1 MRSPP
6 PSDTIVDCMR
16 RIWLLALAGALAV
29 TLSSWGKKKKEEE
42 TQVLQ
47 LPKAPPSAITAETRR
62 LMFQVTPL
70 SSKGLLSQQTRE
82 ALRWLLHSTNGAT
95 VVKLR
100 AFVAG
105 SGDLRRVRE
114 LVAETFTEHRLALP
128 VLTVIQVGALPLEA
142 AQVSI
147 ESTGVAKKAVGE
159 YGLVYIS
166 GQGATAPEPL
176 DPVLPL
182 MEQSMARMATAVKAA
197 GSDAGD
203 VLRVTCF
210 LSSLGQYA
218 EVRRLVESSYA
229 GAALNFVQ
237 VQRSPSRAVAECEAV
252 AKLRWNTGSAV
263 HMLNPEG
270 LARSPQLSQI
280 ALIGALKVIL
290 TGSQEAFGFQDADAR
305 LAFERLQKSLSQ
317 EGGSLRAAAFT
328 SLYPLSSGIS
338 EQVRKVRGEFYDS
351 ARPPAGTMLPFQGLP
366 SMDAGFAV
374 DVVAIKE

>member
-1 MRSPP
+1 
-6 PSDTIVDCMR
+6 MR
-16 RIWLLALAGALAV
+16 RISLLALVGVLAV

-47 LPKAPPSAITAETRR
+47 LPKDPPSALTAETRR
-62 LMFQVTPL
+62 LVFQVTPL
-70 SSKGLLSQQTRE
+70 SAKGLLSQQTRD
-82 ALRWLLHSTNGAT
+82 ALKWLLHSTNGAT

-114 LVAETFTEHRLALP
+114 LVSETFAEHHQPIP
-128 VLTVIQVGALPLEA
+128 VLSVVQVGVLPLEG
-142 AQVSI
+142 AQVSF
-147 ESTGVAKKAVGE
+147 EATETARKPVSE

-166 GQGATAPEPL
+166 GQGATAAGAL

-182 MEQSMARMATAVKAA
+182 VEQSMARVATAVKAA
-197 GSDAGD
+197 GSEPAD
-203 VLRVTCF
+203 VARVSCF
-210 LSSLGQYA
+210 LSSLSQYS
-218 EVRRLVESSYA
+218 EVRRLVETAYPS
-229 GAALNFVQ
+229 AALNFVQ
-237 VQRSPSRAVAECEAV
+237 VQRSPAHAVAECEAV
-252 AKLRWNTGSAV
+252 ARLRWNTGTAI

-270 LARSPQLSQI
+270 LAQSPQLSQV
-280 ALIGALKVIL
+280 ALIGAPRVIL

-317 EGGSLRAAAFT
+317 EGGSLREVAFT
-328 SLYPLSSGIS
+328 SMYPLSPRIS
-338 EQVRKVRGEFYDS
+338 EQVRKIRGEFYNG

-374 DVVAIKE
+374 DVVAVKE

>member
-1 MRSPP
+1 
-6 PSDTIVDCMR
+6 MR

-47 LPKAPPSAITAETRR
+47 LPKAPPSALTAETRR
-62 LMFQVTPL
+62 LVFQVTPL
-70 SSKGLLSQQTRE
+70 SAKGLLSQQTRD
-82 ALRWLLHSTNGAT
+82 ALKWLLHSSNGAT

-114 LVAETFTEHRLALP
+114 LVSETFTERRLALP
-128 VLTVIQVGALPLEA
+128 VLSVVQVGALPLES
-142 AQVSI
+142 AQVVI
-147 ESTGVAKKAVGE
+147 ESTAAAKKDVSQ

-166 GQGATAPEPL
+166 GQGASSGAPL

-182 MEQSMARMATAVKAA
+182 AQQSLASLATAVKAA
-197 GSDAGD
+197 GSEPGD
-203 VLRVTCF
+203 VQRVTCF
-210 LSSLGQYA
+210 LSSLDRFA
-218 EVRRLVESSYA
+218 AVRHLVESTYA

-237 VQRSPSRAVAECEAV
+237 VQRAPARAVAECEAV
-252 AKLRWNTGSAV
+252 ARLRWNTGTAI

-270 LARSPQLSQI
+270 LTQSPQLSQI

-317 EGGSLRAAAFT
+317 EGGSLREAAFT
-328 SLYPLSSGIS
+328 SMYPLSSRIS
-338 EQVRKVRGEFYDS
+338 EQVRKIRGEFYDR

-374 DVVAIKE
+374 DVVAVKE

>member
-1 MRSPP
+1 
-6 PSDTIVDCMR
+6 MR

-47 LPKAPPSAITAETRR
+47 LPKDPPSALTVETRR
-62 LMFQVTPL
+62 LIFQVTPL
-70 SSKGLLSQQTRE
+70 SAKGLLSQQTRD
-82 ALRWLLHSTNGAT
+82 ALKWLLHSTNGAA

-114 LVAETFTEHRLALP
+114 LVAEIFTEHRMALP
-128 VLTVIQVGALPLEA
+128 VLSVVQVGALPLEA
-142 AQVSI
+142 AQVVL
-147 ESTGVAKKAVGE
+147 EATAVAKKDVNQ

-166 GQGATAPEPL
+166 GQGASSGEPL
-176 DPVLPL
+176 DPVPPL
-182 MEQSMARMATAVKAA
+182 AQQSLARLATAVKAA
-197 GSDAGD
+197 RSEPGD
-203 VLRVTCF
+203 VARVTCF
-210 LSSLGQYA
+210 LSSLDRYA
-218 EVRRLVESSYA
+218 EVRRLVESSYT

-237 VQRSPSRAVAECEAV
+237 VQRAPARAVAECEAV
-252 AKLRWNTGSAV
+252 ARLRWNTGAAI

-270 LARSPQLSQI
+270 LAQSPQLSQI
-280 ALIGALKVIL
+280 VIL

-317 EGGSLRAAAFT
+317 EGGSLRQAAFT
-328 SLYPLSSGIS
+328 SMYPLSSKIS
-338 EQVRKVRGEFYDS
+338 EQVRKIRGEFYDG

-374 DVVAIKE
+374 DVVAVKE

>member
-1 MRSPP
+1 
-6 PSDTIVDCMR
+6 MR